1 MSAVK
6 GALNC
11 SCFMAH
17 QKASALSLTVSM
29 SPATCSSLYLWE
41 RACLDKFRTHQ
52 KWTSQHFSLFGGKAT
67 LPVFFLIF
75 FLKCKHF
82 KGLSKSLNSLHGYQ
96 ITLKDW
102 CFDDFSVNESKTY
115 GFYFRPNT
123 QGCKN
128 QGQSSSKRGT
138 RSFDF
143 KCLKAVQ
150 DVQWNRPADRTHR
163 SDYILLQDKD
173 GFYRQDGI
181 LEILTCRD
189 EIR

>member
-1 MSAVK
+1 MLWIVH
-6 GALNC
+6 ALWLIKKLQHFHLRWAC
-11 SCFMAH
+11 H
-17 QKASALSLTVSM
+17 QQLARPS
-29 SPATCSSLYLWE
+29 TCE
-41 RACLDKFRTHQ
+41 RELV
-52 KWTSQHFSLFGGKAT
+52 WTSLEHIKNELPSILVYLGGKQHFLF
-67 LPVFFLIF
+67 FFLIF
-75 FLKCKHF
+75 FFKCKHF